1 MDKVPKKRCP
11 HGTRKNKAGECI
23 PYVKGQAA
31 NDKPPTKR
39 CPHGTRKN
47 KAGEC
52 VPYVKGEKKVRAK
65 KPSTTQ
71 SKSIPEE
78 PRDPSLRSVQSSSSP
93 DKKQATPSVSP
104 NTPRTL
110 YAKAQFKDKPIH
122 LLDRA
127 TPISPS
133 EPNILFQLSFSG
145 PEQFKQYVNL
155 SDNPQ
160 VDCFFQTMFSLGLRN
175 TRLAKKNSVE
185 VNTTKEV
192 TGVLYEEM
200 RKYLASSFGI
210 PHELVEHLAMTTS
223 LQNERGLPDNKVAI
237 AYIKNFFNK
246 YLKNNYCTIFGVDF
260 ARWNGSHVMVVYKH
274 KNTVFFF
281 DPQVKGI
288 HDDKKV
294 ISKTLAHLAKY
305 TRKVISALR
314 FFTVKD
320 LDEPVQ
326 ILDTSCPVQYAY

>member
-1 MDKVPKKRCP
+1 MPRTRCP
-11 HGTRKNKAGECI
+11 NGTRKNS
-23 PYVKGQAA
+23 
-31 NDKPPTKR
+31 
-39 CPHGTRKN
+39 
-47 KAGEC
+47 AGEC
-52 VPYVKGEKKVRAK
+52 VPYVRIPGKPRTAKAKVK
-65 KPSTTQ
+65 VKVDSQ
-71 SKSIPEE
+71 LLLES
-78 PRDPSLRSVQSSSSP
+78 SLRSVPSVDVVS
-93 DKKQATPSVSP
+93 KTPSPASISP

-110 YAKAQFKDKPIH
+110 YAKAHFKGKPIY

-127 TPISPS
+127 TPISETAP
-133 EPNILFQLSFSG
+133 EILFQLSFSG

-160 VDCFFQTMFSLGLRN
+160 VDCFFQTMFALGLRN

-210 PHELVEHLAMTTS
+210 PHELVQQLAMSTS

-237 AYIKNFFNK
+237 AYIKNFFSK
-246 YLKNNYCTIFGVDF
+246 YLENNYCTIFGVDF
-260 ARWNGSHVMVVYKH
+260 ARWNGSHVMIVYKH
-274 KNTVFFF
+274 NNIVYFF

-288 HDDKKV
+288 HADKQV

-326 ILDTSCPVQYAY
+326 LLDVSCPVKYAYDK